1 MTHTLCLW
9 FGACLIRRSDLRN
22 KAGVAPRR
30 LDLCECVTRGRVNQ
44 FGMQQPAVA
53 SSSATSPPQRDFG
66 AAGQLAG
73 DGQERVTEAEVVTGC
88 LQKVKSNDRCRKLN
102 SGPG

>member
-1 MTHTLCLW
+1 
-9 FGACLIRRSDLRN
+9 
-22 KAGVAPRR
+22 
-30 LDLCECVTRGRVNQ
+30 VNQ
-44 FGMQQPAVA
+44 FGMQQAAVA

-88 LQKVKSNDRCRKLN
+88 LQKVN